1 MCKQLALLPVYV
13 LPRAGGETNK
23 IVVKTSP
30 FPQQPPI
37 RPTLGSAGVADE
49 KTVLLLPQKRAAITG
64 MIIISQHGDEYHNF
78 DDNYLDE
85 SDGDDVTFQSN
96 QEWELFSA

>member
-1 MCKQLALLPVYV
+1 MQTIGAASSICATQGRWGNQQDCRK
-13 LPRAGGETNK
+13 
-23 IVVKTSP
+23 
-30 FPQQPPI
+30 PQQPPI
-37 RPTLGSAGVADE
+37 RPTLGSAGAANQ
-49 KTVLLLPQKRAAITG
+49 KTVLFFSQKRVAITG

>member
-1 MCKQLALLPVYV
+1 M
-13 LPRAGGETNK
+13 
-23 IVVKTSP
+23 
-30 FPQQPPI
+30 
-37 RPTLGSAGVADE
+37 
-49 KTVLLLPQKRAAITG
+49 LLLPQKRAAITG

-85 SDGDDVTFQSN
+85 SDSDDVTFQSN

>member
-1 MCKQLALLPVYV
+1 M

-23 IVVKTSP
+23 IVVNISSTTSNQTYTG
-30 FPQQPPI
+30 F
-37 RPTLGSAGVADE
+37 RWCTKREDRAG
-49 KTVLLLPQKRAAITG
+49 LLPEEGGDNR
-64 MIIISQHGDEYHNF
+64 HDHNDEYHNF